1 MKKSEVPQQKGALGT
16 IKEMCYATDE
26 NGNYTTTLSSGWDV
40 KSTALEAS
48 LQYIDEQLSEA
59 KKLVSEGVKK
69 PYRVLYDF
77 VPNGLERFSWIYES
91 LAMDSQTAHKSKG
104 FCQVIRKNIS

>member
-59 KKLVSEGVKK
+59 KKLVSEGITHYTSILNRCSIGDMEH
-69 PYRVLYDF
+69 PQLSRIL
-77 VPNGLERFSWIYES
+77 
-91 LAMDSQTAHKSKG
+91 Q
-104 FCQVIRKNIS
+104 